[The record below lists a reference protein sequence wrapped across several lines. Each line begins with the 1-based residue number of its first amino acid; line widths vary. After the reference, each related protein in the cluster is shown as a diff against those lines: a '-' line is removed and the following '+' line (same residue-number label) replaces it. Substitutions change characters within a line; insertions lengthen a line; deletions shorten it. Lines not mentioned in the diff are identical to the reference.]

1 MLSRPCR
8 RLVGPFSG
16 RSVLVDSEESRI
28 LSHVGFDLLIDRVKL
43 DVMARIRC
51 DSGDRFWPPLG
62 QSKDHC
68 RKLLR

>member
-1 MLSRPCR
+1 MSRLCR
-8 RLVGPFSG
+8 GLVGLLSVG
-16 RSVLVDSEESRI
+16 AVLVDSEESRI

-43 DVMARIRC
+43 DAMARMRC
-51 DSGDRFWPPLG
+51 NSGDRFLPRLE